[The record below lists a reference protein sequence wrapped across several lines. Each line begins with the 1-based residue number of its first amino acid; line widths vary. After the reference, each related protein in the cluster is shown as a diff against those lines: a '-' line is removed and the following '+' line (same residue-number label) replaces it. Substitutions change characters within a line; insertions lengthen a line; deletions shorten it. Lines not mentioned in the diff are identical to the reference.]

1 MTSSVKVSKFRS
13 TCIDVTRDGTKVVV
27 GTESGSFAVV
37 KVTRFASRT
46 SFEELQQAWALF
58 FSSPLPLYLLGLGG
72 LFHQRRSHTSPPS
85 QFFAPFA
92 PLFHYSKQCVLA
104 GVLSCYMEKWPW
116 TFWVKYCFSLS
127 LSSSVITKTM
137 GWPTNDVSPIF
148 PEQCLAART
157 PEVSEQSWVC
167 RHFSWWKPNRRG
179 SKGR

>member
-1 MTSSVKVSKFRS
+1 MSFQSLSGTSSADFLATSHHQDFCHLSHWNAETHVMTSSVKVSKFRS

-92 PLFHYSKQCVLA
+92 PLFHYSKQCRI
-104 GVLSCYMEKWPW
+104 GW
-116 TFWVKYCFSLS
+116 
-127 LSSSVITKTM
+127 SSQLLNGKN
-137 GWPTNDVSPIF
+137 GNGPF
-148 PEQCLAART
+148 E
-157 PEVSEQSWVC
+157 
-167 RHFSWWKPNRRG
+167 
-179 SKGR
+179 